1 MPSAAPESLRER
13 RMAPPCAPGPRLRHA
28 TSWEVLL
35 GSSHAFSTVSAA
47 PFTDVESTRIGS
59 SDRASGSLSSFL
71 ERPVAASVTVSTTE
85 SARGQM
91 CRELHEPFLLRID
104 FPRNTKSS
112 ETMLFFIHLLPTGL
126 STACPRE
133 RAPFPVFQGFPSSR
147 GIGEECTAQR
157 RLAID

>member
-35 GSSHAFSTVSAA
+35 RSSHAFSTISAA

-59 SDRASGSLSSFL
+59 SDRASGSRSSFL
-71 ERPVAASVTVSTTE
+71 VRPVAASVTVSTTE

-91 CRELHEPFLLRID
+91 CPSFADPCRTGHRLTAGTPRHLSLLTADRTPLPVGGVLFLLRGPSPLLIRIPFRFSVSFD
-104 FPRNTKSS
+104 RCWPAGLEWNT
-112 ETMLFFIHLLPTGL
+112 
-126 STACPRE
+126 
-133 RAPFPVFQGFPSSR
+133 
-147 GIGEECTAQR
+147 
-157 RLAID
+157 